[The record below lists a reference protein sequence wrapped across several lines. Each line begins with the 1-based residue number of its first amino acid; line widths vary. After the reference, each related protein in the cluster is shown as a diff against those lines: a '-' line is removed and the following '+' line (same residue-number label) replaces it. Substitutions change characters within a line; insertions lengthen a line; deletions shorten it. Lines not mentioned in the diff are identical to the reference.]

1 MVWYATLPLVA
12 YLGPGPL
19 CLQHPTLTYVY
30 DDVTYVYDDVTYVY
44 DDVLHTCMM
53 M

>member
-1 MVWYATLPLVA
+1 MAAGDDVTFVYDDV
-12 YLGPGPL
+12 
-19 CLQHPTLTYVY
+19 TYVH

-44 DDVLHTCMM
+44 VLPYSSSISTVCMM